1 MIAFLYVIN
10 NMRYTYQV
18 NDQTIEAMSFKKML
32 KALPGKF
39 KPGEVVQV
47 QYKNKKN
54 KLINKQIKV
63 INNDD

>member
-1 MIAFLYVIN
+1 
-10 NMRYTYQV
+10 MRYTYQV

-32 KALPGKF
+32 KTLPGKF

-54 KLINKQIKV
+54 NLINKQIKV

>member
-47 QYKNKKN
+47 QYKNKKDN
-54 KLINKQIKV
+54 LINKSITVKS
-63 INNDD
+63 ID

>member
-1 MIAFLYVIN
+1 
-10 NMRYTYQV
+10 MRYTYQV
-18 NDQTIEAMSFKKML
+18 NDQTIKAMSFKKML
-32 KALPGKF
+32 KALSGKF

-54 KLINKQIKV
+54 NLINKQIKV

>member
-1 MIAFLYVIN
+1 
-10 NMRYTYQV
+10 MRYTYQV

-54 KLINKQIKV
+54 NLINKQIKV
-63 INNDD
+63 TNNDD